1 MKRFDSVLKSCLFML
16 ALGCSIGSWAQP
28 QDVDGKLSEKLDK
41 LGERL
46 GLTPEQSDRFV
57 EAMPRQMVEK
67 RALRK
72 EFGDAKRAL
81 KKRHRAEMGEILND
95 DQMLMLD
102 GMIARRQMKYQKKP
116 AAKRTERGLRRSPA
130 VTP

>member
-1 MKRFDSVLKSCLFML
+1 MKRFDSMLKSCLFML

-28 QDVDGKLSEKLDK
+28 QDVEGKLSEKLDK
-41 LGERL
+41 LVERL
-46 GLTPEQSDRFV
+46 ALTPEQSDRFV
-57 EAMPRQMVEK
+57 EAMPRQIGEK

-95 DQMLMLD
+95 DQILMLD
-102 GMIARRQMKYQKKP
+102 GMIKRRQMKYQKK
-116 AAKRTERGLRRSPA
+116 ARGQKD
-130 VTP
+130 

>member
-1 MKRFDSVLKSCLFML
+1 MKRFDPVLKSCFFML
-16 ALGCSIGSWAQP
+16 ALGWSIGAWAQP
-28 QDVDGKLSEKLDK
+28 QDINGKLSEKLDM
-41 LGERL
+41 LVERL
-46 GLTPEQSDRFV
+46 SLTPEQSDRFA
-57 EAMPRQMVEK
+57 EAMPRLMVEK

-102 GMIARRQMKYQKKP
+102 GMMKRRQMKYRKK
-116 AAKRTERGLRRSPA
+116 ARGKKD
-130 VTP
+130 